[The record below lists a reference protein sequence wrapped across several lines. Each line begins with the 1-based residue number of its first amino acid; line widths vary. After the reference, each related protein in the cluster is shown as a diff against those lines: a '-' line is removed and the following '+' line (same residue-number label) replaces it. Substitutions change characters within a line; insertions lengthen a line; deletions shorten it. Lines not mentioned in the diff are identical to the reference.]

1 VVRITDPKRIF
12 DEDREL
18 DRALRPLSFG
28 EFIGQEKIKENL
40 EIFVKAA
47 NKRGEQLDHVLL
59 LGPPGLGK
67 TTLAYIIAN
76 EMGVNIKATSGPI
89 IERPIDLVGILTS
102 LKERDVLFIDEI
114 HRLPRAVEEYLYSA
128 MEDFKIDI
136 VLDKG
141 PKAESIKID
150 IAPFTLIGATT
161 RVGLLTSPL
170 ISRFGMSFRLDY
182 YSVDELYRIIIRSS
196 NLLKVKISEEGAL
209 EIAKRSRGTPRVA
222 NRLLRRV
229 RDYAEVKANGVIDK
243 DLAVYALNNLDVDER
258 GLDEMDKRILKTII
272 EKFNGGPVGIKTLS
286 HAVSE
291 DPGTIEE
298 VYEPFLLREGFLK
311 RTTRGRVATPLAYKH
326 LGYDLKG
333 INFELFKEGE
343 VIDEN

>member
-1 VVRITDPKRIF
+1 MRITDPKGIF
-12 DEDREL
+12 EEDREL
-18 DRALRPLSFG
+18 DKALRPISFA
-28 EFIGQEKIKENL
+28 EFIGQAKIKENL
-40 EIFVKAA
+40 MVFVEAA
-47 NKRGEQLDHVLL
+47 LKRKEQLDHVLL

-76 EMGVNIKATSGPI
+76 EMKVNIKTTSGPI
-89 IERPIDLVGILTS
+89 LERPVDLIGILTS
-102 LKERDVLFIDEI
+102 LREMDVLFIDEI
-114 HRLPRAVEEYLYSA
+114 HRLPKSVEEYLYSA
-128 MEDFKIDI
+128 MEDFRIDI
-136 VLDKG
+136 ILDKG
-141 PKAESIKID
+141 PRAESVRID

-182 YSVDELYRIIIRSS
+182 YDVEDLYKIVLRSS
-196 NLLKVKISEEGAL
+196 SILKVKIDEDGAR

-229 RDYAEVKANGVIDK
+229 RDYAEIKSNGVVDIEITN
-243 DLAVYALNNLDVDER
+243 YALNNLDVDEK
-258 GLDEMDKRILKTII
+258 GLDEMDKKILKTII
-272 EKFNGGPVGIKTLS
+272 EKFSGGPVGVKTLS

-326 LGYDLKG
+326 LGYEVKG
-333 INFELFKEGE
+333 LAEDIFSGME
-343 VIDEN
+343 DRS

>member
-1 VVRITDPKRIF
+1 MLRITDPKGIF
-12 DEDREL
+12 EEDREL
-18 DRALRPLSFG
+18 DKALRPISFA
-28 EFIGQEKIKENL
+28 EFIGQAKIKENL
-40 EIFVKAA
+40 MVFVEAA
-47 NKRGEQLDHVLL
+47 LKRKEQLDHVLL

-76 EMGVNIKATSGPI
+76 EMKVNIKTTSGPI
-89 IERPIDLVGILTS
+89 LERPVDLIGILTS
-102 LKERDVLFIDEI
+102 LREMDVLFIDEI
-114 HRLPRAVEEYLYSA
+114 HRLPKSVEEYLYSA
-128 MEDFKIDI
+128 MEDFRIDI
-136 VLDKG
+136 ILDKG
-141 PKAESIKID
+141 PRAESVRID

-182 YSVDELYRIIIRSS
+182 YDVEDLYKIVLRSS
-196 NLLKVKISEEGAL
+196 SILKVKIDEDGAR

-229 RDYAEVKANGVIDK
+229 RDYAEIKSNGVVDIEITN
-243 DLAVYALNNLDVDER
+243 YALNNLDVDEK
-258 GLDEMDKRILKTII
+258 GLDEMDKKILKTII
-272 EKFNGGPVGIKTLS
+272 EKFSGGPVGVKTLS

-326 LGYDLKG
+326 LGYEVKG
-333 INFELFKEGE
+333 LAEDIFSGME
-343 VIDEN
+343 DRS